1 MSYTGDPVSDFNSHD
16 AEQEEWAKRLPE
28 CYGCDEP
35 IFDEVLYDIEGTL
48 YCEKCMKDRF
58 RKWTENYM
66 D

>member
-1 MSYTGDPVSDFNSHD
+1 MSYSDDPISDFNSHD
-16 AEQEEWAKRLPE
+16 AEQEAWAKRLPV

-35 IFDEVLYDIEGTL
+35 IYDDALYDIEETL
-48 YCEKCMKDRF
+48 YCERCVNDRF